1 MIAGFITKILGFIN
15 RIVMARILGEEGVGL
30 YMMAVPT
37 FILAITLTQIGLPVA
52 IAKFV
57 AEAEAVNDKQKVKKI
72 LTVSLAVTS
81 VISIILTIGIMLLTP
96 ILAKTLLTDERTYY
110 PLMAILPVV
119 PVIAVSSVLRGYF
132 QGKQNMKPKRLR
144 PSDRTNCPHYNYRY
158 MYSIIFT
165 LRRRI
170 CCSWCYVISRSR

>member
-57 AEAEAVNDKQKVKKI
+57 AEAEAVNDKQKVKNI
-72 LTVSLAVTS
+72 NRI
-81 VISIILTIGIMLLTP
+81 ISCYI
-96 ILAKTLLTDERTYY
+96 
-110 PLMAILPVV
+110 
-119 PVIAVSSVLRGYF
+119 
-132 QGKQNMKPKRLR
+132 
-144 PSDRTNCPHYNYRY
+144 RY
-158 MYSIIFT
+158 
-165 LRRRI
+165 
-170 CCSWCYVISRSR
+170 

>member
-57 AEAEAVNDKQKVKKI
+57 AEAEAVNDKQKVKK
-72 LTVSLAVTS
+72 
-81 VISIILTIGIMLLTP
+81 
-96 ILAKTLLTDERTYY
+96 Y
-110 PLMAILPVV
+110 
-119 PVIAVSSVLRGYF
+119 
-132 QGKQNMKPKRLR
+132 
-144 PSDRTNCPHYNYRY
+144 
-158 MYSIIFT
+158 
-165 LRRRI
+165 
-170 CCSWCYVISRSR
+170 